1 MDAAGERAASIE
13 TATDD
18 MRQRRISYS
27 RVVSLSHPLAPGI
40 PQWPGD
46 PPVAVEEW
54 AAIAR
59 DGYRLRRFSMGD
71 HSGTHMTC
79 PASFYPDGAT
89 TDAYPPEQL
98 IRPAVVIDVRER
110 CRNNPDYALTEG
122 DLREWETRHGPIPPG
137 ALALLCTGWAQYW
150 DNAARYLGRYPG
162 MDGAGGL
169 RFPGFGLD
177 AARLLV
183 EERGIGGAGTDTAG
197 LEPGADT
204 AFSVSRML
212 LAQPRLA
219 LQNLT
224 NLELLPPT
232 GAITLIAPLPLRGS
246 PAAPVSVTAL
256 IP

>member
-1 MDAAGERAASIE
+1 
-13 TATDD
+13 
-18 MRQRRISYS
+18 
-27 RVVSLSHPLAPGI
+27 
-40 PQWPGD
+40 
-46 PPVAVEEW
+46 
-54 AAIAR
+54 
-59 DGYRLRRFSMGD
+59 
-71 HSGTHMTC
+71 
-79 PASFYPDGAT
+79 
-89 TDAYPPEQL
+89 
-98 IRPAVVIDVRER
+98 
-110 CRNNPDYALTEG
+110 
-122 DLREWETRHGPIPPG
+122 
-137 ALALLCTGWAQYW
+137 
-150 DNAARYLGRYPG
+150 

-169 RFPGFGLD
+169 RFPGFGLE

-224 NLELLPPT
+224 NLELLPPI
-232 GAITLIAPLPLRGS
+232 GAIALLAPLQLRGS

>member
-1 MDAAGERAASIE
+1 
-13 TATDD
+13 

-27 RVVSLSHPLAPGI
+27 RVVSLSHSLAPGI

-54 AAIAR
+54 AAIAG

-71 HSGTHMTC
+71 HAGTHMTG

-89 TDAYPPEQL
+89 VDAYPPEQL

-110 CRNNPDYALTEG
+110 CRNNPDYALTEE

-137 ALALLCTGWAQYW
+137 ALALLCTGWSQYW
-150 DNAARYLGRYPG
+150 DDAARYLGT
-162 MDGAGGL
+162 DDAGGL
-169 RFPGFGLD
+169 RFPGFGRD
-177 AARLLV
+177 AALLLV
-183 EERGIGGAGTDTAG
+183 DARGISGVGTDSAG

-232 GAITLIAPLPLRGS
+232 GAITLLEPLPLRGS